1 MRSILTM
8 SRIGKK
14 LIPIPAGVTV
24 TIANGRV
31 SAKGP
36 KGENSLALHP
46 NVQVTQADGTLTVS
60 VKNPDEKADR
70 ALWGLFR
77 ALLANLVKGV
87 HTPFERKLEMVGV
100 GYKAAVQ
107 GKKLVLELGFSH
119 SIELPIPE
127 GVQCTVEKNAMSI
140 SGVDNHTVGQ
150 FAASIRSLRKP
161 EPYKG
166 KGIKYVGEVIRRK
179 AGKAAKA
186 AGAK

>member
-1 MRSILTM
+1 M

-14 LIPIPAGVTV
+14 LISIPAGVTV
-24 TIANGRV
+24 TIADGRI

-36 KGENSLALHP
+36 KGENSFALHG
-46 NVQVTQADGTLTVS
+46 NVSVAQGNGELTVS
-60 VKNPDEKADR
+60 VKNPDEKSDR

-77 ALLANLVKGV
+77 ALAANLVKGV

-107 GKKLVLELGFSH
+107 GKKIVLELGFSH
-119 SIELPIPE
+119 PVELSIPE
-127 GVQCTVEKNAMSI
+127 GVQCVVEKNAI
-140 SGVDNHTVGQ
+140 TLSGVDNHAVGQ
-150 FAASIRSLRKP
+150 FAANIRSFRKP

-166 KGIKYVGEVIRRK
+166 KGIKYAGEVIRRK